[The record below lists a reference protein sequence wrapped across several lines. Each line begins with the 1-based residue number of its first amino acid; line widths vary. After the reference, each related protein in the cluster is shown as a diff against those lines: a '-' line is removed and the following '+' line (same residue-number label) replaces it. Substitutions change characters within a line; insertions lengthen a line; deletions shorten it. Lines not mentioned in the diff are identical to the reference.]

1 MKIRSII
8 LALLTAALTGCS
20 DDYITLLP
28 EDSIAPDAYFQTD
41 EQLAQAVTAAYVP
54 LRDLLANDYFTS
66 EMRSDN
72 THYQPAPSNRGTAN
86 VYRENVADWN
96 NDANNNYVN
105 AVYYHC
111 YTGISR
117 ANIVIGR
124 LPGAKSATEEG
135 KASAEG
141 QAKFLRAFN
150 YFKLVRLFGGVPLY
164 LKEVTKAEEAFL
176 PRATAAEVYEQII
189 ADASDAITQLPLPGD
204 FPQSGQATK
213 GSATVLLADVYLTL
227 RRYAEAETLLK
238 TLPGMG
244 YDLLDNYEDVFKP
257 ENKNSKESLFEVQY
271 LEGTSV
277 GTQPNPLPFNFLPR
291 TPNTVLITGNPS
303 SNTTGS
309 GGWNKPTPDL
319 ISAYEEG
326 DKRLEASIGMAEGT
340 YNAVYYM
347 DISAIKDVAGYE
359 PAPGTVGQ
367 PYIKKYLHPPF
378 VAANNS
384 NENWP
389 VYRYAEALL
398 MLAEALNEQG
408 ESPLTPLNAIR
419 SRAGLDPLTTTDQA
433 TLRDIIL
440 HERRVELAFE
450 NKRFHDLQRSPKGIA
465 IMQAYAVKAK
475 ATYDLIPATAFDI
488 QEYKFLFPIPQP
500 ERGLNFVGD
509 EKTAGLTDCG
519 DRSR

>member
-1 MKIRSII
+1 MKTRSII
-8 LALLTAALTGCS
+8 IALFCLALTGCS
-20 DDYITLLP
+20 DDYINLLP
-28 EDSIAPDAYFQTD
+28 EDSIAPDEYFQTD

-54 LRDLLANDYFTS
+54 LRDLLVNDYFTS

-72 THYQPAPSNRGTAN
+72 THYQPAPSNRGTAI

-117 ANIVIGR
+117 ANIVLGR
-124 LPGAKSATEEG
+124 LPDAQNATEEG
-135 KASAEG
+135 KALAEG

-164 LKEVTKAEEAFL
+164 LQEVTKAEEAFL
-176 PRATAAEVYEQII
+176 PRASADEVYQQII
-189 ADASDAITQLPLPGD
+189 ADATDAVALLPAPDG
-204 FPQSGQATK
+204 FPQNGQATK
-213 GSATVLLADVYLTL
+213 GSATILLADVYLTL
-227 RRYAEAETLLK
+227 RRYAEAEGLLR
-238 TLPGMG
+238 TLPEMG
-244 YDLLDNYEDVFKP
+244 YGLLDNYQDVFEP
-257 ENKNSKESLFEVQY
+257 ANKNSKESLFEVQY
-271 LEGTSV
+271 LEGTAV
-277 GTQPNPLPFNFLPR
+277 GTQPNPLPFHFMPR
-291 TPNTVLITGNPS
+291 TANTVLITGDPS

-309 GGWNKPTPDL
+309 GGWNKPTQDL
-319 ISAYEEG
+319 IDSYEEG
-326 DKRLEASIGMAEGT
+326 DTRLEASIAIAEGT
-340 YNAVYYM
+340 YDAVYYM
-347 DISAIKDVAGYE
+347 VISAVKSAGDYQ

-398 MLAEALNEQG
+398 MLAEVLNEQG
-408 ESPLTPLNAIR
+408 KPALEPLNEVR
-419 SRAGLDPLTTTDQA
+419 MRAGLDAVTTTDQA
-433 TLRDIIL
+433 ELRAIIL

-450 NKRFHDLQRSPKGIA
+450 NKRFHDLQRSPDGLA
-465 IMQAYAVKAK
+465 IMQAYAAKAK
-475 ATYDLIPATAFDI
+475 ESYDLLPATAFDI

-500 ERGLNFVGD
+500 ERGLNPDLEQNPGYSF
-509 EKTAGLTDCG
+509 
-519 DRSR
+519 